1 MADQIAYG
9 VQFTNHGEFVCRF
22 NIQWDGGE
30 TDRTDELSAGQSVFV
45 DLQPYHKQIH
55 RGTSCY
61 ARAFI
66 VLGPN
71 HDSGRNFTYGPAD
84 EPVEYTISGTTFS
97 PRFD

>member
-1 MADQIAYG
+1 MTDQVAWE

-30 TDRTDELSAGQSVFV
+30 TDRTEELSAGQSAFV
-45 DLQPYHKQIH
+45 DLKPYHKQIIH
-55 RGTSCY
+55 GTSCW

-71 HDSGRNFTYGPAD
+71 HDSGRNFTFGPGD
-84 EPVEYTISGTTFS
+84 VPVEYTISGTTFS